1 MHSKK
6 NNSIKIKNFTQGLKP
21 FSNSIPH
28 GMKKILR
35 KGGYNLSQV
44 VDNWSKIVGKK
55 LSNNCYP
62 NTIKIGKDMQ
72 NGVLV
77 LNVIH
82 GKEVDVEYSKK
93 EIIDKI
99 NVFFGYEYVKQIT
112 LRVIQEKKEIKK
124 FSNKSYIVNGH
135 IEKKLNSVHDNNLKR
150 SLNKLVDAYK
160 TKND

>member
-6 NNSIKIKNFTQGLKP
+6 NNNIKIKNFTQGLKP

-44 VDNWSKIVGKK
+44 VDNWSKIVGRKQSSK
-55 LSNNCYP
+55 CYP
-62 NTIKIGKDMQ
+62 NTIKIGKDMR
-72 NGVLV
+72 NGILV

-99 NVFFGYEYVKQIT
+99 NVFFGYEYVKQIK
-112 LRVIQEKKEIKK
+112 LRVIQEKKKIKK
-124 FSNKSYIVNGH
+124 FNNKSYIIDKK
-135 IEKKLNSVHDNNLKR
+135 IEKKLNSVHDIGLKIF
-150 SLNKLVDAYK
+150 LNKLVNAYK